1 MLADYVS
8 TTGRSGPELLRAI
21 WDWASHAG
29 RAPFMRLFF
38 EVYIDAMAHP
48 GGARNGPRPWSPSG
62 WTSSGPPSAGS
73 PSDAADSA
81 TATLVIAVLR
91 GLLLDRLSTGDEQRI
106 EPASTCSFQLL
117 AAYSGPSDGEAR
129 VNDLASRLRGPAV
142 CYPDRTGGSR
152 G

>member
-21 WDWASHAG
+21 WDWASHAD

-38 EVYIDAMAHP
+38 KVYIDAMAHP

-62 WTSSGPPSAGS
+62 WTSSGPPS
-73 PSDAADSA
+73 DAADGA

-91 GLLLDRLSTGDEQRI
+91 WLLLDRLSTGDEQRI
-106 EPASTCSFQLL
+106 EPVLNLLIQLL

-142 CYPDRTGGSR
+142 RYPDRTGGSR